1 MDGAESDGSS
11 TVYIPTVGG
20 IVMEQQ
26 RAWLQRYRQYPMA
39 KMLRPLRA
47 VRPALR
53 AAWTLSSAAWIPW
66 LGTVC
71 CVESITHPAWTPSTS
86 PAGTLLD
93 HHHPRSVDS
102 ILGRQSAGVF
112 RIGRSP
118 GGPLAG
124 GRGEERGAHS
134 RCERQA
140 RRQYGPV
147 PDDQRFVLVL
157 CLQQRP
163 RLIIDSGSDRVHVRL
178 PARAWQRL
186 MVTSGISF
194 LACHAL
200 PCVACSRPHSLACCC
215 RRPALSVYYH
225 HHPPSC
231 PVVSCFVSSCPVDSS
246 HFIQPSSSFLCASC
260 LVHDL
265 ALALVSTLSVCP
277 PPLPTYIPTHLVTTI
292 SPHLTS
298 PVSHQH
304 PRKPAVSPCSLASIT
319 SRPSAKARP
328 AALPCASVH

>member
-1 MDGAESDGSS
+1 MQPSTSACDAKTTAASRWTVQTMDGAESDGSS
-11 TVYIPTVGG
+11 TVYISTVGG

-140 RRQYGPV
+140 GDDAGPC
-147 PDDQRFVLVL
+147 QTTG
-157 CLQQRP
+157 
-163 RLIIDSGSDRVHVRL
+163 DSFSFCACSSDR
-178 PARAWQRL
+178 
-186 MVTSGISF
+186 G
-194 LACHAL
+194 
-200 PCVACSRPHSLACCC
+200 
-215 RRPALSVYYH
+215 
-225 HHPPSC
+225 
-231 PVVSCFVSSCPVDSS
+231 
-246 HFIQPSSSFLCASC
+246 
-260 LVHDL
+260 
-265 ALALVSTLSVCP
+265 
-277 PPLPTYIPTHLVTTI
+277 
-292 SPHLTS
+292 
-298 PVSHQH
+298 
-304 PRKPAVSPCSLASIT
+304 
-319 SRPSAKARP
+319 
-328 AALPCASVH
+328 

>member
-1 MDGAESDGSS
+1 
-11 TVYIPTVGG
+11 
-20 IVMEQQ
+20 MEQQ

-157 CLQQRP
+157 CKQQRP

-200 PCVACSRPHSLACCC
+200 PCIACSRPHSLACCC